1 MARKRNKYGCVSP
14 VAQGKK
20 EVVNGWGWTDEHL
33 SWNWEGLENQPMRVN
48 VYSRSP
54 KVRLYLNDILIGEK
68 IQAVKI
74 ILPLL
79 RCHTKRDT

>member
-1 MARKRNKYGCVSP
+1 MSYGDRREISMAVSP
-14 VAQGKK
+14 CCSRKK
-20 EVVNGWGWTDEHL
+20 EVVNGWGWTDEGL

-68 IQAVKI
+68 DRQI
-74 ILPLL
+74 
-79 RCHTKRDT
+79 